1 MKRIL
6 SLALALA
13 LVVTLFAG
21 MSFASADEAAPR
33 IEWMMQGDNTVT
45 DDNLVVTELRN
56 RTGVDIHFNY
66 ISSGDYNT
74 KLNTLI
80 AADTLPDIFSTGGQ
94 TAIDLRDA
102 GKLLDYSGLLAEN
115 APNIVA
121 TYQNGELEAMAVNSD
136 GGVYGL
142 VGLGS
147 QIIENLI
154 IRKDWLANVGMEVPT
169 TLDELYEVMK
179 AFTFNDPD
187 GNGQNDTYGFVGTGS
202 NTAYYENIFAAYGI
216 PMGRMILLE
225 DGTVTTYMKHENY
238 LKAVEYF
245 RRLYQEGIMDPD
257 FATLT
262 DMETF
267 ERLWNGACGMLGFRA
282 VGITNN
288 WYPGRYTFE
297 VPENPEDIFAQ
308 VLLTSEV
315 TGETVGAVAEH
326 VGTTG
331 CACAISA
338 KCANPEAALK
348 LIDYMYFTKEGQD
361 LIYLGVDGVMFQWT
375 DEANGKYERLGD
387 YKDDTLHRA
396 AGAFVYGAGFTVDN
410 AENRTLNAC
419 TREMQ
424 AKEKEVALDYV
435 FIPVTLDSQAEYGTT
450 LGALQW
456 EAFCNLIVTT
466 GDVQAEYEEFLAR
479 WDEEGGQEYE
489 EEATAWWAENHK

>member
-6 SLALALA
+6 SLVLTLA
-13 LVVTLFAG
+13 LVLSLFAG

-33 IEWMMQGDNTVT
+33 LEWMMGGDNTVT
-45 DDNLVVTELRN
+45 DDNLVVTELRK

-115 APNIVA
+115 APDIVA

-136 GGVYGL
+136 GGIYGL

-348 LIDYMYFTKEGQD
+348 PIDYMYFTKEGQD

-435 FIPVTLDSQAEYGTT
+435 VIPVTLDSQAEYGTT

>member
-6 SLALALA
+6 SLVLTLA
-13 LVVTLFAG
+13 LVLSLFAG

-33 IEWMMQGDNTVT
+33 LEWMRGGDNTVT
-45 DDNLVVTELRN
+45 DDNLVVTELRK

-115 APNIVA
+115 APDIVA

-136 GGVYGL
+136 GGIYGL

>member
-1 MKRIL
+1 
-6 SLALALA
+6 
-13 LVVTLFAG
+13 
-21 MSFASADEAAPR
+21 
-33 IEWMMQGDNTVT
+33 
-45 DDNLVVTELRN
+45 
-56 RTGVDIHFNY
+56 
-66 ISSGDYNT
+66 
-74 KLNTLI
+74 
-80 AADTLPDIFSTGGQ
+80 
-94 TAIDLRDA
+94 
-102 GKLLDYSGLLAEN
+102 
-115 APNIVA
+115 
-121 TYQNGELEAMAVNSD
+121 
-136 GGVYGL
+136 
-142 VGLGS
+142 
-147 QIIENLI
+147 
-154 IRKDWLANVGMEVPT
+154 MEVPT

-435 FIPVTLDSQAEYGTT
+435 FIPVTLDSQSEYGTT

>member
-179 AFTFNDPD
+179 AFTLNDPD

-202 NTAYYENIFAAYGI
+202 STAYYENIFAAYGI
-216 PMGRMILLE
+216 PMGQMILLE

-262 DMETF
+262 SMETF
-267 ERLWNGACGMLGFRA
+267 ERLWNGNCGMLGFRA

-466 GDVQAEYEEFLAR
+466 GDVQAEYEEFISR
-479 WDEEGGQEYE
+479 WEEEGGLELE
-489 EEATAWWAENHK
+489 EEATEWYAENKD

>member
-80 AADTLPDIFSTGGQ
+80 AADTLPDIFNTSGQ

-179 AFTFNDPD
+179 AFTLNDPD
-187 GNGQNDTYGFVGTGS
+187 GNGQNDTYGFVGTGD
-202 NTAYYENIFAAYGI
+202 NVAFYENIFAAYGI
-216 PMGRMILLE
+216 PMGQMILLE

-262 DMETF
+262 MMETF
-267 ERLWNGACGMLGFRA
+267 ERLWNGTCGMLGFRA

-348 LIDYMYFTKEGQD
+348 IIDYMYFTKEGQD

-396 AGAFVYGAGFTVDN
+396 AGAFVYGSGYTVDN

-424 AKEKEVALDYV
+424 AKEKEVAIDYV
-435 FIPVTLDSQAEYGTT
+435 FIPVTLDAQAEYGTS

-466 GDVQAEYEEFLAR
+466 GDVQAEYEEFVSR
-479 WDEEGGQEYE
+479 WEEEGGLELE
-489 EEATAWWAENHK
+489 EEATEWYAANNG

>member
-1 MKRIL
+1 MKKTL
-6 SLALALA
+6 SLLLVLVLALAVFA
-13 LVVTLFAG
+13 LPA
-21 MSFASADEAAPR
+21 MADEKPVLTML
-33 IEWMMQGDNTVT
+33 ISGDNNPSEV
-45 DDNLVVTELRN
+45 NSVLTELGN
-56 RTGVDIHFNY
+56 RIGAEIRVTMVSKTDY
-66 ISSGDYNT
+66 SS
-74 KLNTLI
+74 KLNTMI
-80 AADTLPDIFSTGGQ
+80 ASGTEPDIYGVLDTN
-94 TAIDLRDA
+94 TLLELRDA
-102 GKLLDYSGLLAEN
+102 GRLLDMAPLLEEYGPDILAYCGDKLDM
-115 APNIVA
+115 PVA
-121 TYQNGELEAMAVNSD
+121 NEDGHVYALVSEAGTYLK
-136 GGVYGL
+136 
-142 VGLGS
+142 
-147 QIIENLI
+147 NLT
-154 IRKDWLANVGMEVPT
+154 IRKDWLANVGMEMPT
-169 TLDELYEVMK
+169 DLDSFYDVLY
-179 AFTFNDPD
+179 AFTYNDPD
-187 GNGQNDTYGFVGTGS
+187 GNGVKDTIGLAPSMADTSSFQH
-202 NTAYYENIFAAYGI
+202 ILAAFGI
-216 PMGRMILLE
+216 GVRDWDGKVLLE
-225 DGTVTTYMKHENY
+225 DGTVTTFIKHPRFLEAIEY
-238 LKAVEYF
+238 LRK
-245 RRLYQEGIMDPD
+245 LYKDGVMDPD
-257 FATLT
+257 FVTLT
-262 DMETF
+262 NMQMF
-267 ERLWNGACGMLGFRA
+267 ERLWQGQTGIMGFQS
-282 VGITNN
+282 VGTTNN

>member
-6 SLALALA
+6 SLVLTLA
-13 LVVTLFAG
+13 LVLSLFAG

-33 IEWMMQGDNTVT
+33 LEWMMGGDNTVT
-45 DDNLVVTELRN
+45 DDNLVVTELRK

-115 APNIVA
+115 APDIVA

-136 GGVYGL
+136 GGIYGL

>member
-6 SLALALA
+6 SLVLTLA
-13 LVVTLFAG
+13 LVLSLFAG

-33 IEWMMQGDNTVT
+33 IEWMMSGDNTVT
-45 DDNLVVTELRN
+45 DDNLVVTELRK

-66 ISSGDYNT
+66 ISSGDYDT

-80 AADTLPDIFSTGGQ
+80 AADTLPDVFGTGGQ

-102 GKLLDYSGLLAEN
+102 GKLLDYSGLLAEY
-115 APNIVA
+115 APDILA
-121 TYQNGELEAMAVNSD
+121 TYQNGELEAMVVNSD

-142 VGLGS
+142 VSLAGNY
-147 QIIENLI
+147 IENLI
-154 IRKDWLANVGMEVPT
+154 VRKDWLAKVGKEVPT
-169 TLDELYEVMK
+169 TLDELYEVFK
-179 AFTFNDPD
+179 AFTLEDPD
-187 GNGQNDTYGFVGTGS
+187 DNGQNDTYGFVGRVGTS
-202 NTAYYENIFAAYGI
+202 ANFENIFAAYGI
-216 PMGRMILLE
+216 PMGCKIVLE

-238 LKAVEYF
+238 LKVIEYF
-245 RRLYQEGIMDPD
+245 RKLYQEGLMDPD
-257 FATLT
+257 FATMSQ
-262 DMETF
+262 MESF
-267 ERLWNGACGMLGFRA
+267 ERLWNGKVGMLGFRA

-308 VLLTSEV
+308 ILLKSEV

-331 CACAISA
+331 CSCAISA

-348 LIDYMYFTKEGQD
+348 LINYMNFTKEGQE
-361 LIYLGVDGVMFQWT
+361 LIYLGVEGVMFQWT

-396 AGAFVYGAGFTVDN
+396 AGGFVYGFGMTEDN
-410 AENRTLNAC
+410 AEFRTMNAC

-424 AKEKEVALDYV
+424 EKEKEVATDYA
-435 FIPVTLDSQAEYGTT
+435 FIPVTLEASSEYGTS
-450 LGALQW
+450 LSDIEW
-456 EAFCNLIVTT
+456 EAFANLIVTT

>member
-6 SLALALA
+6 SLVLTLA
-13 LVVTLFAG
+13 LVLSLFAG

-33 IEWMMQGDNTVT
+33 LEWMMGGDNTVT
-45 DDNLVVTELRN
+45 DDNLVVTELRK

-115 APNIVA
+115 APDIVA

-136 GGVYGL
+136 GGIYGL

-225 DGTVTTYMKHENY
+225 DGTVTTYMNHENY

>member
-45 DDNLVVTELRN
+45 DDNLVVTELRK

-136 GGVYGL
+136 GGIYGL

-267 ERLWNGACGMLGFRA
+267 ERLWNGTCGMLGFRA

-424 AKEKEVALDYV
+424 AKEKEVAIDYV
-435 FIPVTLDSQAEYGTT
+435 FIPVTLDSQSEYGTT

>member
-6 SLALALA
+6 SLVLTLA
-13 LVVTLFAG
+13 LVLSLFAG
-21 MSFASADEAAPR
+21 MSFATADEVAPR
-33 IEWMMQGDNTVT
+33 LEWMMAGDNTVT
-45 DDNLVVTELRN
+45 DDNLVVTELRK
-56 RTGVDIHFNY
+56 RTGIDIHFNY
-66 ISSGDYNT
+66 ISSGDYGT

-80 AADTLPDIFSTGGQ
+80 AADTLPDIFSTSGQ

-115 APNIVA
+115 APDIVA
-121 TYQNGELEAMAVNSD
+121 TYQNGELEAMAVNAN

-142 VGLGS
+142 VSLGG

-154 IRKDWLANVGMEVPT
+154 VRKDWLAKVGKEVPT
-169 TLDELYEVMK
+169 TLDELYEVCK
-179 AFTFNDPD
+179 AFTLEDPD
-187 GNGQNDTYGFVGTGS
+187 GNGQNDTYGYTGVS
-202 NTAYYENIFAAYGI
+202 GSSAYYENVFAAYGI
-216 PMGRMILLE
+216 PMGQKIVLE

-238 LKAVEYF
+238 LKAVEFY
-245 RRLYQEGIMDPD
+245 RRLYQEGLMDPD
-257 FATLT
+257 FATISG
-262 DMETF
+262 MECF
-267 ERLWNGACGMLGFRA
+267 ERLWNGKVGMLGFRA

-308 VLLTSEV
+308 ILLKSEV

-348 LIDYMYFTKEGQD
+348 LINYMYFTKEGQD
-361 LIYLGVDGVMFQWT
+361 LIYLGVEGTMFQWT
-375 DEANGKYERLGD
+375 DEANGKYERLGE
-387 YKDDTLHRA
+387 YKDDTMHRA

-410 AENRTLNAC
+410 AEDRTLNAC

-424 AKEKEVALDYV
+424 AKEKEVAIDCV
-435 FIPVTLDSQAEYGTT
+435 FIPVTLEADAEYGTS
-450 LGALQW
+450 LSAIEW

>member
-1 MKRIL
+1 M
-6 SLALALA
+6 
-13 LVVTLFAG
+13 
-21 MSFASADEAAPR
+21 
-33 IEWMMQGDNTVT
+33 
-45 DDNLVVTELRN
+45 
-56 RTGVDIHFNY
+56 
-66 ISSGDYNT
+66 
-74 KLNTLI
+74 
-80 AADTLPDIFSTGGQ
+80 
-94 TAIDLRDA
+94 
-102 GKLLDYSGLLAEN
+102 
-115 APNIVA
+115 A

-136 GGVYGL
+136 GGIYGL

-267 ERLWNGACGMLGFRA
+267 ERLWNGTCGMLGFRA

-315 TGETVGAVAEH
+315 TGETVGAVAKH

-424 AKEKEVALDYV
+424 AKEKEVAIDYV
-435 FIPVTLDSQAEYGTT
+435 FIPVTLDSQSEYGTT